1 MSKTGSQ
8 LIWRNG
14 NTFSKLS
21 IRVSETCTSWYFL
34 IDFSQ
39 MTSNFHE
46 RFLINTLNPI
56 TQIKEIAGVG
66 VSILMLLYCLS
77 YYIDCLKICT
87 NY

>member
-14 NTFSKLS
+14 NT
-21 IRVSETCTSWYFL
+21 SWYFL
-34 IDFSQ
+34 IEFSQ
-39 MTSNFHE
+39 MDDSQMKSHFHE

-56 TQIKEIAGVG
+56 TQIKEIG